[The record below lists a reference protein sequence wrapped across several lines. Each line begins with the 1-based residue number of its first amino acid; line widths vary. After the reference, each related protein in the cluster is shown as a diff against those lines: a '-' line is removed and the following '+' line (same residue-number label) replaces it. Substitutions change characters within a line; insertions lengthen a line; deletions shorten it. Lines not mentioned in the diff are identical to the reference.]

1 MGGPESK
8 SRGSGAGLPVGRW
21 CAAALLVCD
30 GRYLMQLRDDKPGI
44 LLPEHWALF
53 GGSLDPGE
61 DAAAAMRRELA
72 EELELPARDVTLFTE
87 MSIVLPLRPS
97 PRLDRMS
104 FFVVPIDKGD
114 LAGMV
119 QHEGAGKRLFTPT
132 ALAREKRV
140 APWDL
145 AVVLMHARAAALF
158 TRR

>member
-1 MGGPESK
+1 MRSF
-8 SRGSGAGLPVGRW
+8 AG
-21 CAAALLVCD
+21 
-30 GRYLMQLRDDKPGI
+30 
-44 LLPEHWALF
+44 
-53 GGSLDPGE
+53 
-61 DAAAAMRRELA
+61 
-72 EELELPARDVTLFTE
+72 
-87 MSIVLPLRPS
+87 
-97 PRLDRMS
+97 
-104 FFVVPIDKGD
+104 PIDNCD